1 MTGGDTT
8 QTAYTVGQAA
18 AALGVSRRTIER
30 RLASGA
36 LSATL
41 TQQGKQQV
49 RLIDG
54 AELARFA
61 AAEGHTQGTSEA
73 TALQGNVSALA
84 ATVESQDRLIAQ
96 LEGEVRFLRE
106 QLAQATEQ
114 LAQLTV
120 RALPPAR
127 TGLQWRWPWQR
138 DRREE

>member
-41 TQQGKQQV
+41 TQQGTQQV
-49 RLIDG
+49 RMIDG

-61 AAEGHTQGTSEA
+61 EAYGHAQAVTKPSA
-73 TALQGNVSALA
+73 TEGNVAALA
-84 ATVESQDRLIAQ
+84 ATVESQDRLIAA

-120 RALPPAR
+120 RALPPAQPGR
-127 TGLQWRWPWQR
+127 QWRWPWQR